1 MTFKK
6 RYLRLVHLLFIVL
19 LLIQLLPDKLSG
31 DTYAQYVV
39 WFAVGVEILTL
50 IVSTFIKKPIGLTL
64 FVDIVSFIYGLLI
77 AWTLATA
84 KFNLL
89 KPALFPPPGRVFWQL
104 IGDYEKII
112 TNIFSSVGI
121 ILQGYLL
128 AAASAIIL
136 GLLLGS
142 SERLGNV
149 ATYISKFL
157 GAIPPIVYIPYGI
170 ALLPTFRS
178 VSVFV
183 IFLATFWPVL
193 AGTMS
198 GVMNVDKKTIDSA
211 KVLNVGK
218 ITMLFSVILPASL
231 QQIFI
236 GCNQGLTVSFVL
248 LTSAEMIGAQSGLGY
263 YIKNYSDLGDYTRTL
278 VGLIVIG
285 IVIVVI
291 SFVFN
296 SLKDNA
302 YALAF
307 PSFGP
312 ERRGAPIRAFTKLDK
327 KPIGNRSEI
336 TRSNYSIFLDDTL
349 FNEKSFRELKQNGII
364 LLNTKKTFEDPR
376 VITLDGDGIAA
387 RILGL
392 PITNTILLGAFAA
405 VSREITLEDINKAI
419 RHA

>member
-50 IVSTFIKKPIGLTL
+50 IVSSFIKKPIGLTL

-142 SERLGNV
+142 SEGSETSRPISQNSSARSRLLS
-149 ATYISKFL
+149 TF
-157 GAIPPIVYIPYGI
+157 
-170 ALLPTFRS
+170 PT
-178 VSVFV
+178 
-183 IFLATFWPVL
+183 
-193 AGTMS
+193 
-198 GVMNVDKKTIDSA
+198 
-211 KVLNVGK
+211 
-218 ITMLFSVILPASL
+218 ASL
-231 QQIFI
+231 Y
-236 GCNQGLTVSFVL
+236 CRHSVRSRCSSF
-248 LTSAEMIGAQSGLGY
+248 SSRPFGRCWQAQ
-263 YIKNYSDLGDYTRTL
+263 
-278 VGLIVIG
+278 
-285 IVIVVI
+285 
-291 SFVFN
+291 
-296 SLKDNA
+296 
-302 YALAF
+302 
-307 PSFGP
+307 
-312 ERRGAPIRAFTKLDK
+312 
-327 KPIGNRSEI
+327 
-336 TRSNYSIFLDDTL
+336 
-349 FNEKSFRELKQNGII
+349 
-364 LLNTKKTFEDPR
+364 
-376 VITLDGDGIAA
+376 
-387 RILGL
+387 
-392 PITNTILLGAFAA
+392 
-405 VSREITLEDINKAI
+405 
-419 RHA
+419 